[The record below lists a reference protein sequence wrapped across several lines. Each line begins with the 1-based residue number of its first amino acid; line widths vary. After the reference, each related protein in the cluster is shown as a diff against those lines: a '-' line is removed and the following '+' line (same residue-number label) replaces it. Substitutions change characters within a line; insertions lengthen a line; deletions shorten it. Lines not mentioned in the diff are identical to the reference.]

1 MTATTCDTGSGLL
14 RAVLAD
20 PASDDSRLIYA
31 DYLDEQGEA
40 DRAEFIRVQ
49 VELAKKLAGIQT
61 HHWYSLDMILD
72 PQDADHQAWK
82 QTIWRLQKRE
92 REMVKLFEW
101 QGFRT
106 AFGLPQHWPAWHL
119 SAGPADWTAPPVPHW
134 CGGVLRRGFV
144 DEIRLPLAAYLEHA
158 RDLFNRH
165 PVTAVVLTGLE
176 PYWNGAGHCWFRADR
191 GRQSNAVPTFAELPP
206 ELFNRLAGWHID
218 LTRGERWRPYRS
230 QDAATAALSAACV
243 AYGRHLADRLT
254 RRPEPSPT
262 RAGGDR
268 GQRSAKSTPG
278 GPGPP
283 RP

>member
-1 MTATTCDTGSGLL
+1 MTTEQSLL

-144 DEIRLPLAAYLEHA
+144 DEIRLPLAAFLEQVA
-158 RDLFNRH
+158 GVFAAH
-165 PVTAVVLTGLE
+165 PVTAVVLTDREPVQRATGRWSWEWDRDAAEPIGWNRVLYGLAME
-176 PYWNGAGHCWFRADR
+176 SDPYGVMAWPTPEDARRVLSGYLVNC
-191 GRQSNAVPTFAELPP
+191 GRK
-206 ELFNRLAGWHID
+206 LAG
-218 LTRGERWRPYRS
+218 
-230 QDAATAALSAACV
+230 LSPL
-243 AYGRHLADRLT
+243 G
-254 RRPEPSPT
+254 
-262 RAGGDR
+262 
-268 GQRSAKSTPG
+268 
-278 GPGPP
+278 
-283 RP
+283 